1 MESKIETRMQ
11 DWLEV
16 RLKQQAEEIRDVEVR
31 MKEWLDDRLR
41 QQADEIERL
50 VDEQSHMRNLFDVE
64 LQQVRDDTDELCDVR
79 IEDQM
84 LSVKI
89 ECEEFVKDEMREAK
103 RGIVQHFRSMANLFS
118 DIDSE
123 LGDNG

>member
-1 MESKIETRMQ
+1 MESRLENRMQ
-11 DWLEV
+11 NWLEG
-16 RLKQQAEEIRDVEVR
+16 RLKQQAERIQNMEL
-31 MKEWLDDRLR
+31 KTKAWLEDRLR
-41 QQADEIERL
+41 QQTDEIKRLADEQ
-50 VDEQSHMRNLFDVE
+50 DHMRDVFDNE
-64 LQQVRDDTDELCDVR
+64 LQQVRSETDELCDVR

-84 LSVKI
+84 LSVKV

>member
-1 MESKIETRMQ
+1 MLAMESRLESRMQ
-11 DWLEV
+11 NWVEV
-16 RLKQQAEEIRDVEVR
+16 RLKQQTEEVR
-31 MKEWLDDRLR
+31 HMEGRIQNCLK
-41 QQADEIERL
+41 QQADDMERL
-50 VDEQSHMRNLFDVE
+50 ADEQNRLRDHFDDGI
-64 LQQVRDDTDELCDVR
+64 QQVRNETDELCDVR

-84 LSVKI
+84 LSVKV

>member
-1 MESKIETRMQ
+1 MESRLENRMQ
-11 DWLEV
+11 DWVEV
-16 RLKQQAEEIRDVEVR
+16 RLKQQAEEIRNVEGR
-31 MKEWLDDRLR
+31 MKDWLQGRLK
-41 QQADEIERL
+41 QQADEMKRL
-50 VDEQSHMRNLFDVE
+50 ADEQEHMRDHFDDE
-64 LQQVRDDTDELCDVR
+64 IQQVRNETDELCDVR

-89 ECEEFVKDEMREAK
+89 ECEEFVKDEIREAK